1 MQLLKDQDATLQPL
15 AGKTV
20 AVLGYGNQGQAQAL
34 NLRDSGV
41 RVIVG
46 NRDDKYRERAI
57 ADGFEPLSIR
67 AAADAGDI
75 LLILT
80 TDESQPVIWPDQIGP
95 GVRGGKTLVWSSGYN
110 VGYGLIV
117 PPPDVDVIMVAPRMT
132 GPHVRALFVQGSGAL
147 AQFAVHQ
154 DVSGGARATT
164 LALCKGIGLTRNG
177 VFESSFREEAEL
189 DLFAEQVVWAGLT
202 AWFLECFEMGVESG
216 FSPELMVMELYAS
229 GEAAE
234 ILGAMAHNGFF
245 KQMTNHSTT
254 SQYGTLSRGPSLIN
268 DAMKARAREILRND
282 VKGGAFVQEWSAE
295 QATGGPQLQELT
307 QRALEHPMS
316 QAEDNVIAAMRA
328 VHSSAESGQP

>member
-1 MQLLKDQDATLQPL
+1 MQLLKDQDASLDPL

-20 AVLGYGNQGQAQAL
+20 AILGYGNQGQAQAL

-41 RVIVG
+41 SVIVG
-46 NRDDKYRERAI
+46 NRDDKYHARAV
-57 ADGFEPLSIR
+57 ADGFAPMSIPD
-67 AAADAGDI
+67 AAAAGDI
-75 LLILT
+75 LHILT
-80 TDESQPVIWPDQIGP
+80 TDESQPALWSEQIAP
-95 GVRGGKTLVWSSGYN
+95 GITRGKTLVWSSGYN
-110 VGYGLIV
+110 VGYGIIQ
-117 PPPDVDVIMVAPRMT
+117 PPADVDVVMVAPRMT

-147 AQFAVHQ
+147 AQFAIHQ
-154 DVSGGARATT
+154 DFTGYARATT

-202 AWFLECFEMGVESG
+202 AWFLECFEMGVEAG

-234 ILGAMAHNGFF
+234 IMGAMAHNGFF

-268 DAMKARAREILRND
+268 DAMRARARELLARD
-282 VKGGAFVQEWSAE
+282 VKGGAFVQEWSRE
-295 QATGGPQLQELT
+295 QATGGPRLEELT
-307 QRALEHPMS
+307 RRALQHPMS
-316 QAEDNVIAAMRA
+316 LAEDNVIAAMQA
-328 VHSSAESGQP
+328 VHRSTKDTGE

>member
-1 MQLLKDQDATLQPL
+1 MQLLRDHDASLEPL

-41 RVIVG
+41 HVVVG
-46 NRDDKYRERAI
+46 NRDDKYRERAV
-57 ADGFEPLSIR
+57 ADGFAPVSIVE
-67 AAADAGDI
+67 AAEAGDI

-80 TDESQPVIWPDQIGP
+80 TDESQPVIWADQIAP
-95 GVRGGKTLVWSSGYN
+95 GVRPGKTLVWSSGYN
-110 VGYGLIV
+110 VGYGIIQ
-117 PPPDVDVIMVAPRMT
+117 PPADVDVIMVAPRMT

-147 AQFAVHQ
+147 AQFAMHQ
-154 DVSGGARATT
+154 DVSGNARATT

-268 DAMKARAREILRND
+268 DAMRARAREILRND
-282 VKGGAFVQEWSAE
+282 VKGGAFVQEWSRE

-307 QRALEHPMS
+307 RRALQHPMS
-316 QAEDNVIAAMRA
+316 LAEDNVIAAMQA
-328 VHSSAESGQP
+328 VHQSVEDGKP